1 VGDFMHTTSPSH
13 RPKGW
18 AFFVLIRRNPMS
30 VAVSTLYMDES
41 GARQPDLALSPL
53 PDHGRDWFGIG
64 GVMINDE
71 DEHPVKNGNIP

>member
-1 VGDFMHTTSPSH
+1 MGDFTHTTSPSH

-18 AFFVLIRRNPMS
+18 AFLFWSEGTQS

-64 GVMINDE
+64 GEMINYE

>member
-1 VGDFMHTTSPSH
+1 
-13 RPKGW
+13 
-18 AFFVLIRRNPMS
+18 
-30 VAVSTLYMDES
+30 MDES

-64 GVMINDE
+64 GEMINYE